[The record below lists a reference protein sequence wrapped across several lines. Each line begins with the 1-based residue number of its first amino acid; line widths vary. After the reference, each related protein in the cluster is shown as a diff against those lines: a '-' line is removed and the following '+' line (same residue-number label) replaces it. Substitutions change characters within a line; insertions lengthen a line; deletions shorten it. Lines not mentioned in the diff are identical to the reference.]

1 VAAEADLVTVREA
14 ARLVGRSQET
24 VRRWVWGGELTSQ
37 RRGRQH
43 LISRSDLEAVAAGRG
58 RPLPR
63 SLADWAG
70 EARAAL
76 EATRAKSLPSAAD
89 LVLEDRARGS

>member
-1 VAAEADLVTVREA
+1 MKAEAEVVTVKEA

-24 VRRWVWGGELTSQ
+24 VRRWVWGGELTSR

-43 LISRSDLEAVAAGRG
+43 LISRSVLEAVAAGRR
-58 RPLPR
+58 RPSPR

-70 EARAAL
+70 EARTAL

>member
-1 VAAEADLVTVREA
+1 VKAEPDVVTVREG

-43 LISRSDLEAVAAGRG
+43 LISRLELEAVAAGRG

-76 EATRAKSLPSAAD
+76 EATRANSLPSATD